1 MTSETPSGGYRPPP
15 LLSRHDPTNSGIP
28 VPDAE
33 DLAFGASGIARGEGA
48 MARSRHGHNGSFAT
62 SRRHFLQQGA
72 VIGSA
77 AIASG
82 FVHSAG
88 AVDSGPKNLPPNVP
102 EWMKVP
108 GDPMGSQPYGAP
120 SPFEKDVVKN
130 ISKNLRQYLSASG
143 RTPLQDLDGIIT
155 PNGLFYER
163 HHAGVPTIDPA
174 QHRLMLHGL
183 VDRPMIFTMEDIRR
197 FPSVSRVH
205 FLECSGNPGYKKP
218 YGTTASDLVGLLSCA
233 EWTGVS
239 MKLVLQ
245 EAALQPEAKWVVA
258 EGADAAA
265 MTRSIPI
272 EKCLDDAMIVYSQNG
287 ERLRPQQ
294 GYPLRLILPGFE
306 GNMNIK
312 WLRRLHVTAEPAF
325 ARDETS
331 KYTDLLANGTAREF
345 SFVMEAKSIIL
356 RPSGGQR
363 LASTGFQEI
372 TGIAWSGRG
381 KIRRVDVSVDDGRN
395 WQEAPL
401 QEPIMTRALTRF
413 RLPWHW
419 DGRPAVI
426 QSRAIDETG
435 YVQPTLAELI
445 AERGENFFYHNNAIW
460 PWRIS
465 AEGEVSNAANDSN
478 D

>member
-1 MTSETPSGGYRPPP
+1 MTYSKSGKNNF
-15 LLSRHDPTNSGIP
+15 SQ
-28 VPDAE
+28 
-33 DLAFGASGIARGEGA
+33 
-48 MARSRHGHNGSFAT
+48 T
-62 SRRHFLQQGA
+62 SRRALLRNAA

-77 AIASG
+77 ALAGSAVRGASASG
-82 FVHSAG
+82 AN
-88 AVDSGPKNLPPNVP
+88 NLPPNVP

-108 GDPMGSQPYGAP
+108 GDPMGSQPYGTP
-120 SPFEKDVVKN
+120 SPFERNVVKN
-130 ISKNLRQYLSASG
+130 ISKNLPQYLSASG

-183 VDRPMIFTMEDIRR
+183 VERPMIFTMEDIRR
-197 FPSVSRVH
+197 FPSISRIH
-205 FLECSGNPGYKKP
+205 FLECSANPGYKKP
-218 YGTTASDLVGLLSCA
+218 YGKTASDLVGLLSCA

-245 EAALQPEAKWVVA
+245 EAGLRPEAKWVIA

-265 MTRSIPI
+265 LSRSIPI
-272 EKCLDDAMIVYSQNG
+272 EKCLDDAMIVFSQNG

-312 WLRRLHVTAEPAF
+312 WLRRLHVTAEPAYS
-325 ARDETS
+325 REETS
-331 KYTDLLANGTAREF
+331 KYTDLMPDGTARKF
-345 SFVMEAKSIIL
+345 TFVMEAKSVIL

-363 LASTGFQEI
+363 LAETGFHEI

-381 KIRRVDVSVDDGRN
+381 RIRRVDVSVDDGAN
-395 WQEAPL
+395 WQEAEL
-401 QEPIMTRALTRF
+401 QEPILTKALTRF
-413 RLPWHW
+413 RLPWRW
-419 DGRPAVI
+419 DGRPAII

-445 AERGENFFYHNNAIW
+445 AVRGENSFYHNNAIW
-460 PWRIS
+460 PWRI
-465 AEGEVSNAANDSN
+465 ATDGGVSNAAND
-478 D
+478 